1 MRCLAAGKTIK
12 GKIRD
17 INEDTIYINTEYGV
31 FAVADGM
38 GGHAAGEVASTIAIN
53 ALANRVRFANKLNPR
68 EFLKSVFD
76 EANWEIIE
84 TARCS
89 PEKRG
94 MGTTL
99 SILYIKG
106 EKYYIGHVGDSR
118 VYLVRNDELY
128 QLTEDDTQVN
138 ILVKRGMLT
147 PKEAVNSPQAGV
159 LTKAVGTSAHLMPT
173 FYEGDIQG
181 RDIFLLTSDGFHDL
195 VDEEVILKDEIIN
208 ILRFNSIDKAAE
220 QLVDI
225 ANNRSGHDNISVIVV
240 KPLKVKR
247 IKYTLHKISTALKFA
262 MGFLFAV
269 IIGTAIYRFDIISK
283 FKGLI
288 SHGASNL
295 PCLCIDEPVFKMFK
309 VWINDSIIDTT
320 PYCKKLPPGNYTLSY
335 VPVSIFDLCKSS
347 QEDLRELRKDTTIK
361 LSNRD
366 SIFIK
371 LGYLDYPW
379 RFVCIKFDSPIDTT
393 FSITPSCEEIKGI
406 KGLKG
411 YYKLRVKKEYT
422 IEIKATEQL
431 YEIIWADLR
440 IQKIKEKEN
449 SYKLQPDILRFIDT
463 VKFQVEKKPQKR
475 KYPKNIGVI
484 LRSAPDY
491 GKGTGSGYRKGIW
504 VYRIGGK
511 EADRDSFEIA
521 HDSLPRYT
529 FHILRPP
536 PNVRGELEIIYEK
549 PSGEKKDTLV
559 RVTHQTPRIDVILK

>member
-12 GKIRD
+12 GKVRD

-53 ALANRVRFANKLNPR
+53 ALANRVRFANKLSPR

-76 EANWEIIE
+76 EANWGIIE
-84 TARCS
+84 AARYS

-147 PKEAVNSPQAGV
+147 RKEAVDSPQAGV

-173 FYEGDIQG
+173 FYEGDIQS

-195 VDEEVILKDEIIN
+195 VDKEVILKDEIIN
-208 ILRFNSIDKAAE
+208 ILRFNSTDKAAE

-269 IIGTAIYRFDIISK
+269 IIGMAIYRFDIISK

-295 PCLCIDEPVFKMFK
+295 PCLCIDEHVFKMFK
-309 VWINDSIIDTT
+309 VWINGSIIDTT
-320 PYCKKLPPGNYTLSY
+320 PYCRKLPPGNCTLSY

-366 SIFIK
+366 SIFIR
-371 LGYLDYPW
+371 LDYSDYPW
-379 RFVCIKFDSPIDTT
+379 RFVYMEFDPPIDT
-393 FSITPSCEEIKGI
+393 FSITLSCSSCRNIENH
-406 KGLKG
+406 
-411 YYKLRVKKEYT
+411 YKLQVKKEYT
-422 IEIKATEQL
+422 IEIKNTKQLL
-431 YEIIWADLR
+431 YEIACDDPR
-440 IQKIKEKEN
+440 IRKIKEN
-449 SYKLQPDILRFIDT
+449 SYKLQPDTLRFVDT
-463 VKFQVEKKPQKR
+463 VKFQVKKKPQKR
-475 KYPKNIGVI
+475 KYAKDTIEVI
-484 LRSAPDY
+484 LRSVFDY
-491 GKGTGSGYRKGIW
+491 RKGSRYRKGIW
-504 VYRIGGK
+504 VYRIGGQ
-511 EADRDSFEIA
+511 ERDRDSFEIA

-549 PSGEKKDTLV
+549 PSGEKKDTFLV
-559 RVTHQTPRIDVILK
+559 KVTHQTPRIDTILK

>member
-1 MRCLAAGKTIK
+1 MRCLAAGKTVK

-53 ALANRVRFANKLNPR
+53 ALANKVRFANKLSPR

-84 TARCS
+84 AARYS

-128 QLTEDDTQVN
+128 QLTDDDTQVN

-147 PKEAVNSPQAGV
+147 PKEAANSPQAGV

-173 FYEGDIQG
+173 FYEGNIQS

-195 VDEEVILKDEIIN
+195 VDKEVILKDEIIN
-208 ILRFNSIDKAAE
+208 ILRFNSTDKAAE
-220 QLVDI
+220 QLVNI
-225 ANNRSGHDNISVIVV
+225 ADNRSGHDNISVIVV

-269 IIGTAIYRFDIISK
+269 IIGMAIYRFDIISK
-283 FKGLI
+283 FRSPPPDLQPSSSVKCYI
-288 SHGASNL
+288 SPPG
-295 PCLCIDEPVFKMFK
+295 FK
-309 VWINDSIIDTT
+309 VWITRDDSTIDTRT
-320 PYCKKLPPGNYTLSY
+320 PLSGVELLPGEYNLSY
-335 VPVSIFDLCKSS
+335 IPASIFDLFKSPP
-347 QEDLRELRKDTTIK
+347 EDLKRLRKDTTIK

-371 LGYLDYPW
+371 LDHSDYPW
-379 RFVCIKFDSPIDTT
+379 RLVYIEFDPPIDTIK
-393 FSITPSCEEIKGI
+393 FSITPSCEKI
-406 KGLKG
+406 KG
-411 YYKLRVKKEYT
+411 YYKLQVGNVQNIRVDT
-422 IEIKATEQL
+422 QI
-431 YEIIWADLR
+431 YEIVDFDPR
-440 IQKIKEKEN
+440 IDRIGINYFQ
-449 SYKLQPDILRFIDT
+449 LQPDTFEFVDT
-463 VKFQVEKKPQKR
+463 VKFQV
-475 KYPKNIGVI
+475 KYKDIIVK
-484 LRSAPDY
+484 LRTKLCRE
-491 GKGTGSGYRKGIW
+491 GNW
-504 VYRIGGK
+504 VYKIGGK
-511 EADRDSFEIA
+511 VQDQGTFAIGSRSRPTYPLHIDYIDR
-521 HDSLPRYT
+521 PR
-529 FHILRPP
+529 
-536 PNVRGELEIIYEK
+536 PNESGELIITYWGPNYKRK
-549 PSGEKKDTLV
+549 PPLKLI
-559 RVTHQTPRIDVILK
+559 VTHQTPRIDTILK

>member
-173 FYEGDIQG
+173 FYEGDIQS

-195 VDEEVILKDEIIN
+195 VDEEVISKDEIIN
-208 ILRFNSIDKAAE
+208 ILRFNSTDKAAE

-269 IIGTAIYRFDIISK
+269 IVGMVIYRFDIISQFRSPPSDLQLSFPVK
-283 FKGLI
+283 ITPPGL
-288 SHGASNL
+288 
-295 PCLCIDEPVFKMFK
+295 K
-309 VWINDSIIDTT
+309 VWIRRDTSTIDTIDTT
-320 PYCKKLPPGNYTLSY
+320 PLCGIELPPGEYNLSY
-335 VPVSIFDLCKSS
+335 IPASFLNLFDSS
-347 QEDLRELRKDTTIK
+347 SEVLRELWKDTTIK
-361 LSNRD
+361 LSDRD
-366 SIFIK
+366 TVPRDTVPIT
-371 LGYLDYPW
+371 LDYPW
-379 RFVCIKFDSPIDTT
+379 RLVYIEFNRPIDTT
-393 FSITPSCEEIKGI
+393 KFSIIPSCEKI
-406 KGLKG
+406 KG
-411 YYKLRVKKEYT
+411 YYKLQVGNVQNVWVDTQIYKIVYFDPRIDR
-422 IEIKATEQL
+422 IEKNCFQL
-431 YEIIWADLR
+431 H
-440 IQKIKEKEN
+440 
-449 SYKLQPDILRFIDT
+449 PDTFRFIDT
-463 VKFQVEKKPQKR
+463 VKFQVEYNAIMVK
-475 KYPKNIGVI
+475 
-484 LRSAPDY
+484 LRTKLCRE
-491 GKGTGSGYRKGIW
+491 GNW
-504 VYRIGGK
+504 VYKIGGK
-511 EADRDSFEIA
+511 VRNQGPFAIGSRSRPTYPLHIDYIDR
-521 HDSLPRYT
+521 PQ
-529 FHILRPP
+529 
-536 PNVRGELEIIYEK
+536 PNESGELIITYWG
-549 PSGEKKDTLV
+549 PSRKKKTLKLI
-559 RVTHQTPRIDVILK
+559 VTHQTPRIDTILK

>member
-1 MRCLAAGKTIK
+1 MRCLAAGKTVK

-53 ALANRVRFANKLNPR
+53 ALANKVRFANKLSPR

-84 TARCS
+84 TARYS

-147 PKEAVNSPQAGV
+147 PKEAANSPQAGV

-173 FYEGDIQG
+173 FYEGNIQS

-195 VDEEVILKDEIIN
+195 VDKEVILKDEIIN
-208 ILRFNSIDKAAE
+208 ILRFNSTDKAAE
-220 QLVDI
+220 QLVNI
-225 ANNRSGHDNISVIVV
+225 ADNRSGHDNISVIVV

-269 IIGTAIYRFDIISK
+269 IIGMAIYRFDIISK
-283 FKGLI
+283 FRSPPSDLQP
-288 SHGASNL
+288 SS
-295 PCLCIDEPVFKMFK
+295 PVKCYITPPGFK
-309 VWINDSIIDTT
+309 VWITRDDSTIDTT
-320 PYCKKLPPGNYTLSY
+320 TPLSGVELPPGEYNLSY
-335 VPVSIFDLCKSS
+335 LPASFLNLFDSSSEVP
-347 QEDLRELRKDTTIK
+347 RELWKDTTIK
-361 LSNRD
+361 LSDCDTVPRD
-366 SIFIK
+366 TVPIT
-371 LGYLDYPW
+371 LDYPW
-379 RFVCIKFDSPIDTT
+379 RLVYIEFDPPIDTT
-393 FSITPSCEEIKGI
+393 KFSIIPSCEKI
-406 KGLKG
+406 KG
-411 YYKLRVKKEYT
+411 YYKLQVGNVQNIRVDTQIYK
-422 IEIKATEQL
+422 IVDFDPRIDR
-431 YEIIWADLR
+431 IW
-440 IQKIKEKEN
+440 INYFQ
-449 SYKLQPDILRFIDT
+449 LQPDTFEFVDT
-463 VKFQVEKKPQKR
+463 VKFQV
-475 KYPKNIGVI
+475 KYKDIIVK
-484 LRSAPDY
+484 LRTKFY
-491 GKGTGSGYRKGIW
+491 RVGKW

-511 EADRDSFEIA
+511 VQKRGTFAIKSRSRPTY
-521 HDSLPRYT
+521 SLYINRPR
-529 FHILRPP
+529 
-536 PNVRGELEIIYEK
+536 PNESGELIITYEGPNRKKK
-549 PSGEKKDTLV
+549 PPLKLIV
-559 RVTHQTPRIDVILK
+559 RHQTVRIDAILK